1 MYLKL
6 VKPNKKYLPS
16 VKEAIKEYLSEP
28 SKHEIIVV
36 SKMIEAAQNN
46 FADYFEET
54 ENDRL
59 GINLK
64 EGYVSHSVFWLVD
77 GDKYIGT
84 FDLRHNLTPYLK
96 QIGGHIAYQI
106 RPSEQRKGY
115 ACAGLKLCLK
125 EAKKISITKVLL
137 TCKEENTASYAVM
150 HKVMLEKGGIET
162 EPFTKDNVVN
172 KRIWIWT
179 TSKPTIYLICGFIGA
194 GKTTYSQKLAGDI
207 NAVHLNPD
215 EFCMKLFTPQEYE
228 TNWDKC
234 FSQTVNMLWEK
245 AAEFAREDK
254 NVVFDLGF
262 WSKKERQQACQK
274 AEKLGFVPVIYYV
287 YAPDDVLK
295 KRISTRKGI
304 IAEQNL
310 KNFNKIKE
318 LFEAPSDDEFYR
330 LINNC

>member
-6 VKPNKKYLPS
+6 VKPDQKYLPS
-16 VKEAIKEYLSEP
+16 VKEAIREYLSEP
-28 SKHEIIVV
+28 SEYEINIV
-36 SKMIEAAQNN
+36 SEMIAANQNN
-46 FADYFEET
+46 FTDYFEKT
-54 ENDRL
+54 ENEHL

-64 EGYVSHSVFWLVD
+64 EGYVSHTVFWLLD
-77 GDKYIGT
+77 NDKYIGS
-84 FDLRHNLTPYLK
+84 FDLRHSLTPYLRH
-96 QIGGHIAYQI
+96 IGGHIAYQI
-106 RPSEQRKGY
+106 RPSEQHKGY

-125 EAKKISITKVLL
+125 EAEKIGITKALL
-137 TCKEENTASYAVM
+137 TCKKENIGSYAVM
-150 HKVMLEKGGIET
+150 HKVMSEMGGVET
-162 EPFTKDNVVN
+162 EPFTEGDVVN
-172 KRIWIWT
+172 KRVWIWT
-179 TSKPTIYLICGFIGA
+179 TKKPTIYLICGFIGA

-262 WSKKERQQACQK
+262 WSKKERQQAFQK

-287 YAPDDVLK
+287 YAPDDILK

-304 IAEQNL
+304 IAKRNL
-310 KNFNKIKE
+310 KNFDKIKE
-318 LFEAPSDDEFYR
+318 FFEAPASDEFYQ
-330 LINNC
+330 LINNY